1 MVFLCFIYQ
10 LCYGRWDKEAV
21 EKVKAIYRDLKLD
34 DVYKQY
40 EETSYEEITN
50 LINSIDSA
58 VPKEVF
64 LDFASKIYKRE
75 K

>member
-1 MVFLCFIYQ
+1 M
-10 LCYGRWDKEAV
+10 